1 MRKTGK
7 WKAITGKVKHITELW
22 ELLSA
27 VTNDNRFIEMFQKS
41 KGKVND
47 MSCVALDY
55 LAEEYE
61 TQVRDSAMLDSIRNL
76 MKTAKCTAQQAMEAL
91 LIPKEDRQRYA
102 DRL

>member
-1 MRKTGK
+1 
-7 WKAITGKVKHITELW
+7 
-22 ELLSA
+22 
-27 VTNDNRFIEMFQKS
+27 
-41 KGKVND
+41 

-55 LAEEYE
+55 LAEEYD

-76 MKTAKCTAQQAMEAL
+76 MKTAKWTAQQAMEAL